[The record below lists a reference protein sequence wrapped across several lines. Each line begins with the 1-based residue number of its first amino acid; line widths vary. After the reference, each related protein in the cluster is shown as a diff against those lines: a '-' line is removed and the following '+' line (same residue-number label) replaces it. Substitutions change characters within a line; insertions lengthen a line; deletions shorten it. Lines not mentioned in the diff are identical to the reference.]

1 MNKKNQTSREETRLR
16 VMRLVDEES
25 NLSQRAIAE
34 RLGVSLGSV
43 NYCVKALVARGWIK
57 VDNFRRS
64 DNKLAYAYILT
75 PRGAAARLLQTKIF
89 LRAKLE
95 EYKQLK
101 AEIIRL
107 ETEVS
112 LDARVK
118 GDDQLRKLE

>member
-75 PRGAAARLLQTKIF
+75 PQGAAARLLQTKIF

-112 LDARVK
+112 LDAGVK